1 MRLGTL
7 GTIMNV
13 VTADPNA
20 SSGSGKTVMRLVVG
34 GSMVLITLATL
45 TTVTGCSQHRTQ
57 NAATIASPQTAPM
70 VFDHNANNNFDNQA
84 SRNQGAWG
92 GVYMS
97 KAELATPTTNI
108 VDIDAIPK
116 MRHDAS
122 MQPWLAKFEG
132 STQGKTGFFTT
143 NGKKLYDDS
152 CAGCHMPTG
161 DGAQGAGYYPP
172 LANNSKMESKYYI
185 ISVIINGLRGMPS
198 FHSMMSDA
206 QIAAVT
212 QYVHSD
218 LNPFT
223 DTITPANVAQLRH
236 EFPPGS
242 DPSE

>member
-1 MRLGTL
+1 MN
-7 GTIMNV
+7 IM
-13 VTADPNA
+13 TANPNI
-20 SSGSGKTVMRLVVG
+20 SSGSDKTIMKLIVG
-34 GSMVLITLATL
+34 GSTALITLTTL
-45 TTVTGCSQHRTQ
+45 SGCSQNRTQ
-57 NAATIASPQTAPM
+57 DVATIASPQTAP
-70 VFDHNANNNFDNQA
+70 VLFNNSFDNQA

-97 KAELATPTTNI
+97 KAELAEPASNI
-108 VDIDAIPK
+108 VDVRSIPK
-116 MRHDAS
+116 MSDDAS
-122 MQPWLAKFEG
+122 MQKWLTKFEG

-152 CAGCHMPTG
+152 CAGCHIPTG
-161 DGAQGAGYYPP
+161 AGAQGAGYYPP

-198 FHSMMSDA
+198 FHRMMSDE

-218 LNPFT
+218 LNNFT
-223 DTITPANVAQLRH
+223 DTVTTANVAQLRH
-236 EFPPGS
+236 NFPPGS

>member
-13 VTADPNA
+13 VTANSIKL
-20 SSGSGKTVMRLVVG
+20 SSSLSSSKAIMTIMVG
-34 GSMVLITLATL
+34 GSIVL
-45 TTVTGCSQHRTQ
+45 TTLSGCSQYKTK

-70 VFDHNANNNFDNQA
+70 LFNNSFDNSFDNQA

-97 KAELATPTTNI
+97 KAELAEPASNI
-108 VDIDAIPK
+108 VDVRSIPK
-116 MRHDAS
+116 MNDDAS
-122 MQPWLAKFEG
+122 MQKWLAKFEG

-152 CAGCHMPTG
+152 CAGCHMQKG
-161 DGAQGAGYYPP
+161 NGAQGAGYYPP
-172 LANNSKMESKYYI
+172 LANNSKMQSKYYI
-185 ISVIINGLRGMPS
+185 ISVLINGLRGMPS
-198 FHSMMSDA
+198 FHSMMNDE

-218 LNPFT
+218 LNNFT
-223 DTITPANVAQLRH
+223 DTVTTANVAQLRH
-236 EFPPGS
+236 DFPPGA